1 MGFNSIPSTEIEPNP
16 RVILL
21 FFQKIEISKSF
32 QVTPLR
38 SWLRPSP
45 PKKKILKRTELL
57 PKSPKCCF

>member
-1 MGFNSIPSTEIEPNP
+1 MGFSSLPSTEIEPNP

-32 QVTPLR
+32 QVNPLR

-45 PKKKILKRTELL
+45 PKKDLK
-57 PKSPKCCF
+57 KN

>member
-45 PKKKILKRTELL
+45 PQKKDLK
-57 PKSPKCCF
+57 KN